1 MENKHSEVDE
11 RLGASNDG
19 IAVLYDRAIGDLLVI
34 QDLIRFVRLG
44 KPADSVEDGPKGEKL
59 WAMFDDFIDVYQKVS
74 NRFDESFQLDREI
87 RRQPHVEDAK
97 IYLEKGRVLC
107 LNMLKGLF
115 SGGSE
120 GRTVENY
127 LAKVDESQEITSKYG
142 FTLEEIEAIGALVE
156 NLRAEL
162 ALISVSRKKARWT
175 QLEKDVQKLN
185 DKRKSTRQILN
196 ALRPQYPS
204 LTWEIVRSMCNK
216 NPKRAKRGNK
226 SK

>member
-1 MENKHSEVDE
+1 
-11 RLGASNDG
+11 
-19 IAVLYDRAIGDLLVI
+19 
-34 QDLIRFVRLG
+34 
-44 KPADSVEDGPKGEKL
+44 
-59 WAMFDDFIDVYQKVS
+59 
-74 NRFDESFQLDREI
+74 
-87 RRQPHVEDAK
+87 
-97 IYLEKGRVLC
+97 
-107 LNMLKGLF
+107 LKGLT